1 MEVLRGEPRGSSQ
14 VPEILSYRRLEEQGG
29 QETDMGEQECGRGY
43 PWDIRAKKSQTQSIF
58 SPKKNFIFKRSFSL
72 RGSFSPKKSFS
83 PQKAFSPK
91 RSFSFTR
98 SFSLR
103 KGSQGESEF
112 GPRTIRQMGE
122 EEGGLG
128 EEEQYIDTWLR

>member
-1 MEVLRGEPRGSSQ
+1 MEVLRGEPGGSSQ
-14 VPEILSYRRLEEQGG
+14 VPEILSYRRLEEQ
-29 QETDMGEQECGRGY
+29 ETDMGELECDRGY
-43 PWDIRAKKSQTQSIF
+43 PWDIGAKKSQKQSIF

-72 RGSFSPKKSFS
+72 KGSFSPKKSFS
-83 PQKAFSPK
+83 PQKGFSPK
-91 RSFSFTR
+91 RSFSFAR